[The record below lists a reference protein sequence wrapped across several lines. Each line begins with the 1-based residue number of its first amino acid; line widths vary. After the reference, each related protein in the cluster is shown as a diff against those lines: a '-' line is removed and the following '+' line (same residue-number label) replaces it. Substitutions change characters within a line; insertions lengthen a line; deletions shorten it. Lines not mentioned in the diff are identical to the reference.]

1 MECAADAA
9 PISWKGAI
17 LAIKNP
23 LMSEEH
29 RSGAIRQMCD
39 VEQTSMLS
47 VNSLRILPPLL
58 VRVK

>member
-23 LMSEEH
+23 LMQQSI
-29 RSGAIRQMCD
+29 GA
-39 VEQTSMLS
+39 EQTHQI
-47 VNSLRILPPLL
+47 V
-58 VRVK
+58 